1 MNAPPSPLASARR
14 IVVKVGSVLLA
25 DPASGRIRRSWIEAL
40 ARDLAPLHAEG
51 RELLVVSSGAAA
63 AGRAEL
69 PADVPLRRLE
79 ERQAAAAVG
88 QIALVNAW
96 RRAFRSH
103 GIAVAQM
110 LLGPSDVEVRRNA
123 LNARSTIDTLLR
135 LAIVPVINENDTVAT
150 DELRYGDNDRL
161 AARVAQL
168 ASADSLVMLSSTD
181 GLYTADPVLDAS
193 ARHVPEVARID
204 DAVAAMAGESASDAG
219 SGGMVTKLQ
228 AARIVTAAGCSM
240 AIADG
245 REAGSFGRLLEGAR
259 ATWFRADVTP
269 LSARK
274 RWIASQTDAPGAVSV
289 DDGATRALRGGK
301 SLLAAGV
308 TAVRGEFGRGDPVL
322 IEDAA
327 GNALGRGLASYSADE
342 LRRIAGRRSGE
353 IEGIL
358 GYRRRDEFVHRDDM
372 VLAKEAAKE

>member
-1 MNAPPSPLASARR
+1 MNASSSPLGSARR
-14 IVVKVGSVLLA
+14 IVVKIGSVLLA
-25 DPASGRIRRSWIEAL
+25 NAASGRIRQSWLGAL
-40 ARDLAPLHAEG
+40 ARDLAPLHADG

-63 AGRAEL
+63 AGRAYL

-96 RRAFRSH
+96 RRALQPH
-103 GIAVAQM
+103 GMTVAQM
-110 LLGPSDVEVRRNA
+110 LLGPTDIEIRRNA
-123 LNARSTIDTLLR
+123 LNARATLDTLLR
-135 LAIVPVINENDTVAT
+135 LSIIPVINENDTVAT
-150 DELRYGDNDRL
+150 GELRYGDNDRL

-181 GLYTADPVLDAS
+181 GLYTADPVLDPA
-193 ARHVPEVARID
+193 ARHVPEVDRID
-204 DAVAAMAGESASDAG
+204 ASVEAMAGESASDTG

-245 REAGSFGRLLEGAR
+245 REAGAFGRLLRGAR
-259 ATWFRADVTP
+259 ATWFRADDTP

-274 RWIASQTDAPGAVSV
+274 RWIASQADAPGAVAV
-289 DDGATRALRGGK
+289 DDGAARALHGGK
-301 SLLAAGV
+301 SLLSAGV
-308 TAVRGEFGRGDPVL
+308 TSVRGEFGRGDPVL
-322 IEDAA
+322 IENAA
-327 GNALGRGLASYSADE
+327 GQTLGRGLASYSAAE
-342 LRRIAGRRSGE
+342 LRRIAGCRSGE
-353 IEGIL
+353 IEAVL

-372 VLAKEAAKE
+372 VLTREAAGE

>member
-1 MNAPPSPLASARR
+1 MTSASPLASARR

-181 GLYTADPVLDAS
+181 GLYTADPVLDPS

-245 REAGSFGRLLEGAR
+245 REAGSFGRLLGGAR

>member
-1 MNAPPSPLASARR
+1 MTLPSPLASARR

-25 DPASGRIRRSWIEAL
+25 NAASGRIRQSWLDAL
-40 ARDLAPLHAEG
+40 ARDLAPLHGDG

-63 AGRAEL
+63 AGRAYL
-69 PADVPLRRLE
+69 PEDAPLRRLE

-96 RRAFRSH
+96 RRAFRPH
-103 GIAVAQM
+103 GVTVAQM
-110 LLGPSDVEVRRNA
+110 LLGPSDIEVRRNS
-123 LNARSTIDTLLR
+123 LNARATLDTLLR
-135 LAIVPVINENDTVAT
+135 LRIVPVINENDTVAT
-150 DELRYGDNDRL
+150 GELRYGDNDRL

-168 ASADSLVMLSSTD
+168 ASAEALVMLSSTD
-181 GLYTADPVLDAS
+181 GLYTADPVLDPS

-204 DAVAAMAGESASDAG
+204 AGVEAMAGESANDTG

-245 REAGSFGRLLEGAR
+245 RGAGAFGRLLEGAR
-259 ATWFRADVTP
+259 ATWFRADDTP

-274 RWIASQTDAPGAVSV
+274 RWIASQADAPGAVGI
-289 DDGATRALRGGK
+289 DDGAARALRGGK
-301 SLLAAGV
+301 SLLPAGV
-308 TAVRGEFGRGDPVL
+308 ASVRGEFGRGDPVR
-322 IEDAA
+322 IEDSA
-327 GNALGRGLASYSADE
+327 GRTLGLGIASYGSDE
-342 LRRIAGRRSGE
+342 LQRIAGRRSGE
-353 IEGIL
+353 IEAVL

-372 VLAKEAAKE
+372 VLPKEAARE